1 MVSKKAAEKKI
12 ATEIKK
18 AKVERFVVTAIGKV
32 TGINPG
38 NILLL
43 HRFESDLC
51 MGYAE
56 RTSLAKTVSTVYDFQ
71 IDLVQY
77 SEDKIVGNLVDEI
90 MGSLK

>member
-12 ATEIKK
+12 ATIIKK

-43 HRFESDLC
+43 HRFENDLC
-51 MGYAE
+51 MGFAE
-56 RTSLAKTVSTVYDFQ
+56 RTKLSKTIFTTYEVQ

-77 SEDKIVGNLVDEI
+77 SEGKTVRNLIDEI
-90 MGSLK
+90 MDSLK

>member
-1 MVSKKAAEKKI
+1 MVSKKTEKKKI
-12 ATEIKK
+12 ATEMKK
-18 AKVERFVVTAIGKV
+18 AKVERLVVTAIGRI

-51 MGYAE
+51 MGFAE
-56 RTSLAKTVSTVYDFQ
+56 RASLSKTVSTAYDVQ

-77 SEDKIVGNLVDEI
+77 SEGKTVGNLVDEI
-90 MGSLK
+90 MDRLK

>member
-1 MVSKKAAEKKI
+1 MVSKKAEKKKI

-18 AKVERFVVTAIGKV
+18 AKVERLVVTAIGKI

-51 MGYAE
+51 MGFAE
-56 RTSLAKTVSTVYDFQ
+56 RTSLAKTVSTAYDIQ

-77 SEDKIVGNLVDEI
+77 SEDKTVGNLVYEI

>member
-12 ATEIKK
+12 ATKIKK
-18 AKVERFVVTAIGKV
+18 AKVERFVVTASGNV

-43 HRFESDLC
+43 HRFEIDLC

-56 RTSLAKTVSTVYDFQ
+56 RTSLAKTVSNAYDIQ

-77 SEDKIVGNLVDEI
+77 SEDKTVRNLVDEI